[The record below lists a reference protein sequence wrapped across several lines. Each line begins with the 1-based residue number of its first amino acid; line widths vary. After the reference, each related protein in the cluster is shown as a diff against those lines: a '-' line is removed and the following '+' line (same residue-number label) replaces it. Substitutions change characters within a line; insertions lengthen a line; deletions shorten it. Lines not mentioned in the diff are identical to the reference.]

1 MTPRTLSRLFSQE
14 TGIGPGQYIE
24 RVRLEA
30 ARNLLLD
37 AQASIATVA
46 RLTGLGH
53 PENLRR
59 SFQKHLSVSPREF
72 YQRFG

>member
-1 MTPRTLSRLFSQE
+1 MTPRTLCRLFSQKPAWARAS
-14 TGIGPGQYIE
+14 TSNGAP
-24 RVRLEA
+24 EA

-46 RLTGLGH
+46 QLTGFGH

-59 SFQKHLSVSPREF
+59 SFQKHLSVSPRDF